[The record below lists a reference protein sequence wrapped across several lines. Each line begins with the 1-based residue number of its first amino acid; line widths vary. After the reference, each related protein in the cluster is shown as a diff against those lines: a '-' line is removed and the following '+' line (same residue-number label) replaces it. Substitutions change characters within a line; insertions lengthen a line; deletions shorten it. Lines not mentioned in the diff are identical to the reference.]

1 MNKLLLGAFV
11 IITIASCG
19 PTTQIVKTW
28 KEPGATIT
36 ASPENKTLVIGMI
49 KDETSRRI
57 VEDELVSRIK
67 SKAVASYTLLS
78 AQAISSASNEPL
90 NNVLNEG
97 KFTHVL
103 MMLLTDVQD
112 ETYYVPGST
121 SVYYGGYGSYYG
133 YGAAYYSDPGYYTTD
148 HNYFVETTVYSVNPD
163 KLLWTSTT
171 KSVNPSK
178 LQTAVDGVADVVT
191 YQMKEDG
198 FIPK

>member
-1 MNKLLLGAFV
+1 
-11 IITIASCG
+11 
-19 PTTQIVKTW
+19 
-28 KEPGATIT
+28 
-36 ASPENKTLVIGMI
+36 
-49 KDETSRRI
+49 

-133 YGAAYYSDPGYYTTD
+133 YGAAYYSDPGYYTTY
-148 HNYFVETTVYSVNPD
+148 HNYFVEIRFI
-163 KLLWTSTT
+163 LSTLINCYGRAL
-171 KSVNPSK
+171 KKCKIHLNFRQP
-178 LQTAVDGVADVVT
+178 
-191 YQMKEDG
+191 
-198 FIPK
+198 